1 MLNNKNSILSLALIL
16 FIVLFPLARYDSAD
30 IYNPLPV
37 DDSSIGYYQSTT
49 CNISIFEV
57 YFENLNVENIQ
68 YNAHNYA
75 GLECYGKVTGVDK
88 VGDTFIVSIGTNPSL
103 SFVIQILIWSFLLFF
118 IKKKDDQI
126 FKPSSLSLII
136 IPVVFTIQ
144 QFSER
149 RFYSYENKYFS
160 SELSFDNYN
169 LFIIFIAIYLC
180 SILFNISLQ
189 TRISNIINYLPF
201 VFVLV
206 GTFNGFNLNFY
217 ILLLSLLG
225 VNNLLY
231 GGIKSR
237 LNKIYL
243 IFGIFWLLS
252 HKDSDSFFDTD
263 KIRGFINSS
272 NTATSQFYWILV
284 IGLVLNGIYLIYI
297 KSKIDIPLLMRNCL
311 LSGSSMVLFGL
322 LGASSNLVN
331 FLNFYI
337 FGQNK
342 TGMRTFE
349 SVAGNTWR
357 GFSASAE
364 SAGEYYGFILILYF
378 LSFMYRKISFTYLDV
393 PMLAIVLFGLY
404 KTNNFAAQLSL
415 LLLTLS
421 IVLYR
426 KFNTAISKRS
436 FLIGLIS
443 SLVIFGGFILNRY
456 DYTYLSTE
464 LLYEASLH
472 SNLYTDQ
479 SNYQK
484 TVLVTEFFDAEDLN
498 TLFKIKNPDKASSS
512 LLGLLEIYTPTIG
525 IPFVP
530 NIVSLISVASILI
543 NRTEMW
549 GIFIA
554 KYSPNFTEILF
565 GNGPNQL
572 NNYLYS
578 HKVRLDLPEVK
589 LTSLYLP
596 HSSLADLYVF
606 TGLVGIG
613 IILFLAIRLLTKE
626 SNNKYFKIMVIFILI
641 NFLKSDSIL
650 YVNSLLLLLLSI
662 ILTKE
667 AEYKNE

>member
-1 MLNNKNSILSLALIL
+1 MLKNKKSILSLLIIL
-16 FIVLFPLARYDSAD
+16 FIVFFPFVRHNSAD

-37 DDSSIGYYQSTT
+37 DDLSIGYYQSTT

-57 YFENLNVENIQ
+57 YFKNLSSDNIR

-75 GLECYGKVTGVDK
+75 GLECYGKITGVDK

-103 SFVIQILIWSFLLFF
+103 SFVIQILIWSSLLFF
-118 IKKKDDQI
+118 IKKKDGQY
-126 FKPSSLSLII
+126 FKPSNLSLII

-144 QFSER
+144 QFSEG

-160 SELSFDNYN
+160 DELTQDNYN

-180 SILFNISLQ
+180 SILLNISLQ
-189 TRISNIINYLPF
+189 ARISNIINYLPF
-201 VFVLV
+201 VFVVV
-206 GTFNGFNLNFY
+206 GTFNGLNLNFY
-217 ILLLSLLG
+217 VLLLSLLG
-225 VNNLLY
+225 INNLFY
-231 GGIKSR
+231 EGINSR

-243 IFGIFWLLS
+243 IFGIFWYFS
-252 HKDSDSFFDTD
+252 QKDTYTFFDTD

-272 NTATSQFYWILV
+272 NNAMSQFYWILV
-284 IGLVLNGIYLIYI
+284 IGLVLNGVYLIYV
-297 KSKIDIPLLMRNCL
+297 KSEIDISLLVRNCL

-322 LGASSNLVN
+322 LGANSNLIN

-349 SVAGNTWR
+349 SIAGNTWR
-357 GFSASAE
+357 GFSASAD
-364 SAGEYYGFILILYF
+364 SAGEFYGFILILYF
-378 LSFMYRKISFTYLDV
+378 LCSVYRKISFRYLDV

-404 KTNNFAAQLSL
+404 KTNNFAAALSL
-415 LLLTLS
+415 LVLTLAT
-421 IVLYR
+421 VLYR
-426 KFNTAISKRS
+426 KFNTVISKRS
-436 FLIGLIS
+436 FLIGVIS
-443 SLVIFGGFILNRY
+443 SLVIIGGFVLSKY
-456 DYTYLSTE
+456 EYTYLSTQ

-484 TVLVTEFFDAEDLN
+484 TVLITEFFDAEDLN
-498 TLFKIKNPDKASSS
+498 TLFYIKNPDKASSS
-512 LLGLLEIYTPTIG
+512 LSALVDIYTPTID
-525 IPFVP
+525 IPILP
-530 NIVSLISVASILI
+530 NLVSLISVASILI

-554 KYSPNFTEILF
+554 KYSPNFNEILF

-578 HKVRLDLPEVK
+578 HEVRLDLPESK
-589 LTSLYLP
+589 ITSLYLP
-596 HSSLADLYVF
+596 HSSLADMYIF
-606 TGLVGIG
+606 TGIIGVGL
-613 IILFLAIRLLTKE
+613 ILFLAIRLLT
-626 SNNKYFKIMVIFILI
+626 NKSSTQEFKIILIFLLI

-650 YVNSLLLLLLSI
+650 YVNSSLLLLLSI
-662 ILTKE
+662 VLTKGY
-667 AEYKNE
+667 EYKNE

>member
-1 MLNNKNSILSLALIL
+1 MLTNKKFIFTLIVIL
-16 FIVLFPLARYDSAD
+16 FVVFFPFARHDSAD

-37 DDSSIGYYQSTT
+37 DDLSVGYYQSTT
-49 CNISIFEV
+49 CSISLFEV
-57 YFENLNVENIQ
+57 YFENLSNKNIR

-88 VGDTFIVSIGTNPSL
+88 VGDTYIVSIGTNPSL
-103 SFVIQILIWSFLLFF
+103 SFVIQILIWTILLFF
-118 IKKKDDQI
+118 VKKKDEEF
-126 FKPSSLSLII
+126 FKPTNLSLII
-136 IPVVFTIQ
+136 LPIIFTIQ

-160 SELSFDNYN
+160 TELSLNNYN

-180 SILFNISLQ
+180 SILLNISLQ
-189 TRISNIINYLPF
+189 ARIGNIINYLPF
-201 VFVLV
+201 VFVVV

-217 ILLLSLLG
+217 ILLFSLLG
-225 VNNLLY
+225 INNLIHHGLN
-231 GGIKSR
+231 SR
-237 LNKIYL
+237 LNKIYFIL
-243 IFGIFWLLS
+243 SIFWFFS
-252 HKDSDSFFDTD
+252 HKDTYTFFDTD

-272 NTATSQFYWILV
+272 NSLTSQFYWTLL
-284 IGLVLNGIYLIYI
+284 IGLLLNGFYLIYV
-297 KSKIDIPLLMRNCL
+297 KSKIDIPLLVRNCL
-311 LSGSSMVLFGL
+311 ISGSSMVLLGL
-322 LGASSNLVN
+322 LGASSNLLN

-364 SAGEYYGFILILYF
+364 SAGEFYGFILILYF
-378 LSFMYRKISFTYLDV
+378 LCSVYRKISFAYLDA
-393 PMLAIVLFGLY
+393 PMLAIVMFGLY
-404 KTNNFAAQLSL
+404 KTNNFAALISL
-415 LLLTLS
+415 LVLALT

-426 KFNTAISKRS
+426 KFNKVVSKRS
-436 FLIGLIS
+436 FIIGIIS
-443 SLVIFGGFILNRY
+443 SLVIFGGFILSKY
-456 DYTYLSTE
+456 EYTYLSTE

-484 TVLVTEFFDAEDLN
+484 TVLITEFFDAEDLN
-498 TLFKIKNPDKASSS
+498 TLFNIKNPNKASSS
-512 LLGLLEIYTPTIG
+512 LSSLVKIYTPIIG
-525 IPFVP
+525 IPLVP
-530 NIVSLISVASILI
+530 NLVSFMSVSSILI

-554 KYSPNFTEILF
+554 KYSPNFTETLF

-578 HKVRLDLPEVK
+578 HEVRLDLPDGK

-596 HSSLADLYVF
+596 HSSLADLYIF
-606 TGLVGIG
+606 TGLTGIG
-613 IILFLAIRLLTKE
+613 LMLFLVLRLLTKE
-626 SNNKYFKIMVIFILI
+626 SNNEHFKIIIIFLLI

-650 YVNSLLLLLLSI
+650 YVNSLLLLLLSVV
-662 ILTKE
+662 LTKGY
-667 AEYKNE
+667 EYKNE

>member
-1 MLNNKNSILSLALIL
+1 MLKNKKSILSLLIIL
-16 FIVLFPLARYDSAD
+16 FIVSFPFVRHNSAD

-37 DDSSIGYYQSTT
+37 NDLSIGYYQSTT

-57 YFENLNVENIQ
+57 YFENLSTDNIR

-75 GLECYGKVTGVDK
+75 GLECYGKITGVDK

-103 SFVIQILIWSFLLFF
+103 SFVIQILIWSSLLFF
-118 IKKKDDQI
+118 IKKKDGQY
-126 FKPSSLSLII
+126 FKPSNLSLII

-144 QFSER
+144 QFSEG

-160 SELSFDNYN
+160 DELTQDNYN

-180 SILFNISLQ
+180 SLLLNISLQ
-189 TRISNIINYLPF
+189 ARISNIINYLPF
-201 VFVLV
+201 VFVVV

-217 ILLLSLLG
+217 VLLLSLLG
-225 VNNLLY
+225 INNLFY
-231 GGIKSR
+231 GGINSR

-243 IFGIFWLLS
+243 IFGIFWYFS
-252 HKDSDSFFDTD
+252 QKDTYSFFDTD

-272 NTATSQFYWILV
+272 NNAMSQFYWILV
-284 IGLVLNGIYLIYI
+284 IGLVLNGVYLIYV
-297 KSKIDIPLLMRNCL
+297 KSEIDISLLVRNCL

-322 LGASSNLVN
+322 LGANSNLIN

-349 SVAGNTWR
+349 SIAGNTWR

-364 SAGEYYGFILILYF
+364 SAGEFYGFILILYF
-378 LSFMYRKISFTYLDV
+378 LCSVYRKISFRYVDV

-404 KTNNFAAQLSL
+404 KTNNFAAVLSL
-415 LLLTLS
+415 LVLTLAT
-421 IVLYR
+421 VLYL
-426 KFNTAISKRS
+426 KFNTVISKRS
-436 FLIGLIS
+436 FLIGVIS
-443 SLVIFGGFILNRY
+443 SLVMLGGFVLSKY
-456 DYTYLSTE
+456 EYTYLSTE

-484 TVLVTEFFDAEDLN
+484 TVLITEFFDAEDLN
-498 TLFKIKNPDKASSS
+498 TLFYIKNSDKASSS
-512 LLGLLEIYTPTIG
+512 LLALIDIYTPTID
-525 IPFVP
+525 IPILP
-530 NIVSLISVASILI
+530 NLVSLISVASILI

-554 KYSPNFTEILF
+554 KYSPNFNEILF

-578 HKVRLDLPEVK
+578 HEVRLDLPESK
-589 LTSLYLP
+589 ITSLYLP
-596 HSSLADLYVF
+596 HSSLADMYIF
-606 TGLVGIG
+606 TGLIGVGL
-613 IILFLAIRLLTKE
+613 ILFLVIRLLTNKS
-626 SNNKYFKIMVIFILI
+626 SNQHFKIILIFLLI

-650 YVNSLLLLLLSI
+650 YVNSSLLLLLSI
-662 ILTKE
+662 VLTKGY
-667 AEYKNE
+667 EYKNE

>member
-1 MLNNKNSILSLALIL
+1 MLKNKKTILSLLIIL
-16 FIVLFPLARYDSAD
+16 FIVFFPFVRHDSAD
-30 IYNPLPV
+30 IYFPLPV
-37 DDSSIGYYQSTT
+37 DDLSIGYYQSTT

-57 YFENLNVENIQ
+57 YFKNLSSDNIR

-75 GLECYGKVTGVDK
+75 GLECYGKITGVDK

-103 SFVIQILIWSFLLFF
+103 SFVIQILIWSSLLFF
-118 IKKKDDQI
+118 IKKKDGQY
-126 FKPSSLSLII
+126 FKPSNLSLII

-144 QFSER
+144 QFSEG

-160 SELSFDNYN
+160 DELTQDNYN

-180 SILFNISLQ
+180 SILLNISLQ
-189 TRISNIINYLPF
+189 ARISNIINYLPF
-201 VFVLV
+201 VFVVV

-217 ILLLSLLG
+217 VLLLSLLG
-225 VNNLLY
+225 INNLFY
-231 GGIKSR
+231 EGINSR

-243 IFGIFWLLS
+243 IFGIFWYFS
-252 HKDSDSFFDTD
+252 QKDTYTFFDTD

-272 NTATSQFYWILV
+272 NTAVSQFYWILV
-284 IGLVLNGIYLIYI
+284 IGLVLNGVYLIYV
-297 KSKIDIPLLMRNCL
+297 KSEIDISLLVRNCL

-322 LGASSNLVN
+322 LGANSNLIN

-349 SVAGNTWR
+349 SIAGNTWR

-364 SAGEYYGFILILYF
+364 SAGEFYGFILILYF
-378 LSFMYRKISFTYLDV
+378 LCSVYRKISFRYLDV
-393 PMLAIVLFGLY
+393 PMLVIVLFGLY
-404 KTNNFAAQLSL
+404 KTNNFAAALSL
-415 LLLTLS
+415 LVLTLAT
-421 IVLYR
+421 VLYR
-426 KFNTAISKRS
+426 KFNAVISKRS
-436 FLIGLIS
+436 FLIGVIS
-443 SLVIFGGFILNRY
+443 SLVMLGGFVLSKY
-456 DYTYLSTE
+456 EYTYLSTE

-484 TVLVTEFFDAEDLN
+484 TVLITEFFDAEDLN
-498 TLFKIKNPDKASSS
+498 TLFYIKNLDKASSS
-512 LLGLLEIYTPTIG
+512 LLALIDIYTPTID
-525 IPFVP
+525 IPILP
-530 NIVSLISVASILI
+530 NLVSLISVVSILI

-554 KYSPNFTEILF
+554 KYSPNFNEILF

-578 HKVRLDLPEVK
+578 HEVRLDLPESK
-589 LTSLYLP
+589 ITSLYLP
-596 HSSLADLYVF
+596 HSSLADMYIF
-606 TGLVGIG
+606 TGLIGVGL
-613 IILFLAIRLLTKE
+613 ILFLAIRLLT
-626 SNNKYFKIMVIFILI
+626 NKSSTQEFKIILIFLLI

-650 YVNSLLLLLLSI
+650 YVNSSLLLLLSI
-662 ILTKE
+662 VLTKGY
-667 AEYKNE
+667 EYKNE